1 MRLITQLFT
10 VLPDWPKWFGQL
22 NLSLSTAP
30 HPMQVFN
37 EHGRVFRTYYR
48 LMRLQRGQHSCLRWE
63 KASSKVVMYSCEN
76 INSRLF
82 WRRSYLNETGT
93 KTAKYSFIQFAF
105 GTKKWGP
112 TAHYL
117 RKCKLLLC
125 QISLKPSP
133 APLFTASNRGIYLY
147 CVAPDVCLLKL
158 IHMSL
163 GKVCVYQ
170 MDNWF

>member
-1 MRLITQLFT
+1 MKLEQGQRNIPLYNLRL
-10 VLPDWPKWFGQL
+10 
-22 NLSLSTAP
+22 
-30 HPMQVFN
+30 
-37 EHGRVFRTYYR
+37 
-48 LMRLQRGQHSCLRWE
+48 E
-63 KASSKVVMYSCEN
+63 K
-76 INSRLF
+76 
-82 WRRSYLNETGT
+82 
-93 KTAKYSFIQFAF
+93 
-105 GTKKWGP
+105 KKRAP

-163 GKVCVYQ
+163 GKVWVYQ
-170 MDNWF
+170 MDN